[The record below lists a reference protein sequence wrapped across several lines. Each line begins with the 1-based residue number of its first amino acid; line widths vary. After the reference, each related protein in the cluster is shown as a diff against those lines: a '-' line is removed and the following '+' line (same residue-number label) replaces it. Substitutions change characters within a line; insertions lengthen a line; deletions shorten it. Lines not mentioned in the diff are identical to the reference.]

1 MKDLL
6 NVLNKKFAFII
17 LGLSM
22 LFSLQGCMQ
31 YYKVKKVN
39 NVSVQEMAHFIANKR
54 FIVIHQDSLARYLS
68 NPLLSGNVLTGELV
82 NLTKNQMKYKST
94 KPKGATRYRNN
105 MTYKEKYVINQVHLY
120 LPKSVIQDFGSAQ
133 KVIIPLSDI
142 TNADVY
148 QMATG
153 KTIFSWVYPGLT
165 YLTVSGVVTV
175 IMIKAFIESFHFDI
189 M

>member
-1 MKDLL
+1 MKDLQ
-6 NVLNKKFAFII
+6 NVLHKKIAFII
-17 LGLSM
+17 LVLSM
-22 LFSLQGCMQ
+22 FFSLQGCMQ

-39 NVSVQEMAHFIANKR
+39 NVSVQEISQFIANKR
-54 FIVIHQDSLARYLS
+54 FIIVHQDSLTRYLS
-68 NPLLSGNVLTGELV
+68 NPQLSGNVLTGELL
-82 NLTKNQMKYKST
+82 NLTKNQMKFKST

-105 MTYKEKYVINQVHLY
+105 MTHREKYVINEVHLY
-120 LPKSVIQDFGSAQ
+120 LQKTVIQDFRTAQ
-133 KVIIPLSDI
+133 KVMIPLSDI

-165 YLTVSGVVTV
+165 YLTVSGVVIV
-175 IMIKAFIESFHFDI
+175 IMIKVFMESFHLDI